1 MGDKVKKERQEISEE
16 KDQHDGH
23 GKPGFDPRRP
33 ARRVFRR
40 SRVKDGRN
48 KERDAGQPERGRR
61 DARRGLIKSL
71 LRMAQ
76 PTGKKRSAEDEQEV
90 ADDRTGDRRFD
101 DAVESLAQRDQA
113 DDKLR
118 GIPKSRIEKTA
129 NAGTKAR
136 SQLFGR
142 ATHPAGQR
150 HDRDR
155 GDDEEE
161 GLIPPRRNVS
171 ERDRN
176 RHGEQQQI
184 ERRKRPT
191 GFSRLRHVS

>member
-1 MGDKVKKERQEISEE
+1 M
-16 KDQHDGH
+16 
-23 GKPGFDPRRP
+23 
-33 ARRVFRR
+33 FRR
-40 SRVKDGRN
+40 GRVKDGRN

-71 LRMAQ
+71 FRMTQ
-76 PTGKKRSAEDEQEV
+76 PAGEKRCTKHEQEV
-90 ADDRTGDRRFD
+90 ADDRTGDGRFD

-113 DDKLR
+113 DDKFR
-118 GIPKSRIEKTA
+118 GIPEGRVEKTA
-129 NAGTKAR
+129 NAGTRTR
-136 SQLFGR
+136 SQVFGR

-161 GLIPPRRNVS
+161 GLIPPRRHVS
-171 ERDRN
+171 ERDRD
-176 RHGEQQQI
+176 RHREQQQI

-191 GFSRLRHVS
+191 GFSRSRHAS